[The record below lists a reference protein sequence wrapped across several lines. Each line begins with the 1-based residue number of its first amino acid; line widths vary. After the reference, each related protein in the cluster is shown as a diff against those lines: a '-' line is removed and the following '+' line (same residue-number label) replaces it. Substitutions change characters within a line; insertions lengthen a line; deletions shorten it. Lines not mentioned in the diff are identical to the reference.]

1 MTNIVFRNK
10 GVIDPKSI
18 TTFGVS
24 SKENAG
30 AIGFFGTGLKYAIAI
45 LLREG
50 CTISIYAGTKPMHFG
65 VKREKV
71 RVDNF
76 EFVTMNAKR
85 LGFTTE
91 LGKTWEMW
99 QAFRE
104 LYCNCL
110 DEAGEAFETSEVPEP
125 AAGETMIVVSGDRF
139 MDAWSNRSE
148 TVLNTEP
155 FLVHEGVKVHPGRT
169 NFVYYRGVRA
179 YRLSSPSMFT
189 YNIQK
194 KVDLTEDRTIKYS
207 WDIDT
212 AVKRALMEAEDANV
226 IHRAVT
232 APQGSYEHALSFDG
246 VLPSKTFLGTVSRL
260 ARSFDPALSRSAMES
275 CRIWM
280 LDQLQETAP
289 VELSRLEQARL
300 DRAKDFCARI
310 GYPVAEYPI
319 VVSEFLGEEVLGRAH
334 EETIYVSKRV
344 LMMGTKMLAGTL
356 IEEFLHLRHHLRDC
370 ERSMQNF
377 LMDAIV
383 SLGEQLTGEP
393 L

>member
-1 MTNIVFRNK
+1 MSCIVFRNK
-10 GVIDPKSI
+10 GVIDAKSI

-50 CTISIYAGTKPMHFG
+50 CTVSIYAGTKPMHFG

-71 RVDNF
+71 RVDEF
-76 EFVTMNAKR
+76 SFVTMNAKR

-110 DEAGEAFETSEVPEP
+110 DEAGEAFETAERPEP
-125 AAGETMIVVSGDRF
+125 VPGETMIVVSGEKF
-139 MDAWSNRSE
+139 LDAWANRSE
-148 TVLNTEP
+148 TVLSTAPLFE
-155 FLVHEGVKVHPGRT
+155 HEGVKVHPGQS

-179 YRLSSPSMFT
+179 YRLSTPSMFA
-189 YNIQK
+189 YNIQR

-207 WDIDT
+207 WDIDR
-212 AVKRALMEAEDANV
+212 AVRRAWMESEDNNLIQRV
-226 IHRAVT
+226 VT
-232 APQGSYEHALSFDG
+232 APEGTYEHHLNFEG
-246 VLPSKTFLGTVSRL
+246 VLPSQTFLGTVSRL
-260 ARSFDPALSRSAMES
+260 ARAFEPKLNRSAMES

-280 LDQLQETAP
+280 LDQLHDTAK
-289 VELSRLEQARL
+289 VELSALESARLE
-300 DRAKDFCARI
+300 RAKDFCARI
-310 GYPVAEYPI
+310 GYPVGDYPI

-334 EETIYVSKRV
+334 EDTIYISKRA

-356 IEEFLHLRHHLRDC
+356 LEEFLHLRHHLRDC
-370 ERSMQNF
+370 DRTMQNF